1 MLQQRVCQYNVVQVK
16 QTHQTGIYTKLQLQV
31 KVVVKLVEVVKRAE
45 HWAGQSVGSTQC
57 DNTAVAVRLTL
68 RVQNRGRK
76 KCIFVNNYTGK

>member
-1 MLQQRVCQYNVVQVK
+1 MK

-68 RVQNRGRK
+68 RVHIGAEAEKSVYLSTTTQ
-76 KCIFVNNYTGK
+76 VNDPVSIMKR